1 MRRSERA
8 VTDPQIIKEILHR
21 AKVMHIGLVDQG
33 DPYVVPV
40 NFGYTYED
48 DRLTLYFH
56 SAISGRKM
64 DIIKENPT
72 AFCTIT
78 VADGLK
84 DGGDNACAYSYHY
97 ASIMGQGRA
106 MRLTGKEEKIA
117 ALDLLMEHQ
126 TGRKGFSYGDS
137 SLSRLSVIRIE
148 LDNFTVKMNAK
159 E

>member
-1 MRRSERA
+1 MRRPERA
-8 VTDPQIIKEILHR
+8 VTDPQVIGEILRR
-21 AKVMHIGLVDQG
+21 AKVMHVGLVDQG

-40 NFGYTYED
+40 NFGYTYEN

-56 SAISGRKM
+56 SAVSGRKM

-78 VADGLK
+78 VADGVK
-84 DGGDNACAYSYHY
+84 DGGDNACAYSYYY

-106 MRLTGKEEKIA
+106 MRLTGAEEKKA

-148 LDNFTVKMNAK
+148 LENFTVKMNAA